1 MYKVSA
7 PDDWRIR
14 TALMLK
20 EHLASDCINYGE
32 CIFHMS
38 HPESD
43 VWDTIIAETWRTD
56 AVQVQTGENTCQ
68 HTVSPVYILTPDLYL
83 TQRH

>member
-32 CIFHMS
+32 CIFHIS

-43 VWDTIIAETWRTD
+43 VWDTIIAET
-56 AVQVQTGENTCQ
+56 
-68 HTVSPVYILTPDLYL
+68 
-83 TQRH
+83 